1 DGAWAAGTTRTLEE
15 AADDALRL
23 LDRATTEAA
32 PQGTVSGPG
41 RERPQ
46 PRRPGGISPA
56 TGDDDA
62 RPMGDAARRTC
73 LRTRGEADGWTNAGG
88 RGPAPDGEGG
98 RPGVGPVAGRGRGH
112 RRGGPAAREPGG
124 RAAAG
129 QVDPGAVPARLGRA
143 APGPRLHR
151 PPPGPDLAA

>member
-32 PQGTVSGPG
+32 PQGTVRGPG

-46 PRRPGGISPA
+46 PRRPVGISPA
-56 TGDDDA
+56 TGDGDA

-73 LRTRGEADGWTNAGG
+73 LRTRGGADGWKNAGG
-88 RGPAPDGEGG
+88 R
-98 RPGVGPVAGRGRGH
+98 
-112 RRGGPAAREPGG
+112 PAAGEM
-124 RAAAG
+124 A
-129 QVDPGAVPARLGRA
+129 PGAFPGRLGRA
-143 APGPRLHR
+143 APGPRVHR
-151 PPPGPDLAA
+151 PPPRPDLAAAVGHLRARRR